1 MAWEWSQLSLT
12 SDQLL
17 SLLCSSLL
25 FSVKGNDNTAYVTG
39 SLEDKVELCMSVS
52 RNNAGAGGKWAGQ
65 LAAQSL

>member
-39 SLEDKVELCMSVS
+39 PLEDKVELCM
-52 RNNAGAGGKWAGQ
+52 
-65 LAAQSL
+65 

>member
-1 MAWEWSQLSLT
+1 MMWPPQQDLELMAWEWSQLSLT

-39 SLEDKVELCMSVS
+39 PLEDKVELCM
-52 RNNAGAGGKWAGQ
+52 
-65 LAAQSL
+65 